1 VPFTVVVSP
10 NNGTGTPTGD
20 VSLLA
25 AAHNDEAAFNDS
37 VGMFTL
43 NASGSIASSTSNLP
57 GDDFLLEAHYGGDTT
72 YAPSDSGWASVT
84 ITPEPSTTI
93 VSVLTFT
100 ANGTQLNFTSGPF
113 GSFVYLRAD
122 VAALSGH
129 GTPTGRVTFNDTF
142 GPIPGGNVYN
152 LNTGDQLNDGSYTVT
167 PNGILNFDTDT
178 HTISA
183 SYEGDFSFD
192 PSASTQALTFT
203 IQPGFFAA
211 VPSNQ
216 STVII
221 SAPGSSGSS
230 SVLVS
235 SSTGFSGTISL
246 ACSGL
251 PAGASCQFSPSSIV
265 AAGTLATTSS
275 AITVT
280 TMAATA
286 MLRPPVHRY
295 FAHWLAAGSF
305 MFFSVVLLGGSR
317 KRWPLQFLAP
327 LLMLIML
334 VPACGGGGG
343 GSSNQGPPP
352 NPGTSKGTYNVG
364 VSASSGSTTSTTGF
378 TLVVQ

>member
-1 VPFTVVVSP
+1 
-10 NNGTGTPTGD
+10 
-20 VSLLA
+20 
-25 AAHNDEAAFNDS
+25 
-37 VGMFTL
+37 
-43 NASGSIASSTSNLP
+43 
-57 GDDFLLEAHYGGDTT
+57 
-72 YAPSDSGWASVT
+72 
-84 ITPEPSTTI
+84 
-93 VSVLTFT
+93 
-100 ANGTQLNFTSGPF
+100 LNFTAGPF

-122 VAALSGH
+122 VAGLSGH

-167 PNGILNFDTDT
+167 PNGILNFDTGT

-251 PAGASCQFSPSSIV
+251 PAGSSCQFSPSSIV

-364 VSASSGSTTSTTGF
+364 VSASSGSTKSTTGF